1 MSDLGVSG
9 TPALAGGA
17 PVSAGREEAVIYVG
31 ATSVSLLIGVRRKGD
46 VFESVDYLDRPLSV
60 ARDIFRTG
68 AITRGT
74 KEQAALILRDYLAAT
89 QEYGIPLERVRL
101 FNTNIL
107 SEAQNHEIFFNRLQ
121 MTTGL
126 TARLI
131 DDGDMTR
138 LIYQI
143 ALRLLKGQPTLRDS
157 KTFVTHIGPGNTR
170 ALFFDQG
177 KLSGYSNYRLGIF
190 RAREAVATPDGDG
203 ADHLTHHLDEHIR
216 GVVDHLAQ
224 DFSDVTIQCHV
235 AIGAEIQSAAPQI
248 GQARQGAYVVLEEDL
263 DRYTKKVAR
272 LTPDALVREL
282 HVHYSGGEGMV
293 AALQTNLAL
302 ARRFGDEEV
311 WVPGGDFQRELVMDL
326 MTGSPLANTFQEEVV
341 QAAMEIG
348 VRYKT
353 DRKHADHVAAMAQQ
367 LFRELQPL
375 HALDTKY
382 ELVLR
387 VAAILHEV
395 GMFISPREHHKHSL
409 YVLLNTEIFGLSS
422 SERMMVALLARY
434 HRRYNPDA
442 SHPHFSDLT
451 REQRMVIF
459 KLAALLRI
467 ADALDRSHAQR
478 IRTIQLRPEAGRLVI
493 VTPGV
498 EDTTVEQLAINS
510 KCDLF
515 REIYGY
521 EIILTKF

>member
-1 MSDLGVSG
+1 MSEGVANSA
-9 TPALAGGA
+9 ALATTGVVQEA
-17 PVSAGREEAVIYVG
+17 ATEEAVIYIG
-31 ATSVSLLIGVRRKGD
+31 PTSISMLIGQMGKGGA
-46 VFESVDYLDRPLSV
+46 FSPVDYLDRPLPV

-68 AITRGT
+68 LITSGT
-74 KEQAALILRDYLAAT
+74 KEQATMVLRDFLST
-89 QEYGIPLERVRL
+89 TGEYGLPLSKVRL

-107 SEAQNHEIFFNRLQ
+107 AEASNHEIFLNRQ
-121 MTTGL
+121 QVTTGL
-126 TARLI
+126 VPKLI

-143 ALRLLKGQPTLRDS
+143 AQRLLKKQPTLGEA

-170 ALFFDQG
+170 ALYFDQG
-177 KLSGYSNYRLGIF
+177 KLRGYSNYRLGIF

-203 ADHLTHHLDEHIR
+203 SDHLTVHLEEHIR

-224 DFSDVTIQCHV
+224 DFSNVEIQCHL
-235 AIGAEIQSAAPQI
+235 AIGAEIQSAAPLV
-248 GQARQGAYVVLEEDL
+248 GQARLGAYVLSENELEK
-263 DRYTKKVAR
+263 YAKKVAR

-282 HVHYSGGEGMV
+282 HVHYSGGEGV
-293 AALQTNLAL
+293 VPALQTNLAL
-302 ARRFGDEEV
+302 ARRFGDDQV
-311 WVPGGDFQRELVMDL
+311 WVPAGDFQRELMLDL
-326 MTGSPLANTFQEEVV
+326 MKGSPLVNTFQEEVV
-341 QAAMEIG
+341 QAAKDIG

-353 DRKHADHVAAMAQQ
+353 DRNHADHVAVLAQQ
-367 LFRELQPL
+367 LFRELQHL
-375 HALDTKY
+375 HALDPKY

-409 YVLLNTEIFGLSS
+409 YILLNTEIFGLSTQ
-422 SERMMVALLARY
+422 ERLLVALLARY
-434 HRRYNPDA
+434 HRRYNPDP
-442 SHPHFSDLT
+442 SHPHFADLS

-467 ADALDRSHAQR
+467 ADALDRSHTQR
-478 IRTIQLRPEAGRLVI
+478 IRTMQLRPERGRLRI

-498 EDTTVEQLAINS
+498 NDTTVEQLAINA

-521 EIILTKF
+521 DIVLTQS

>member
-1 MSDLGVSG
+1 
-9 TPALAGGA
+9 
-17 PVSAGREEAVIYVG
+17 
-31 ATSVSLLIGVRRKGD
+31 
-46 VFESVDYLDRPLSV
+46 
-60 ARDIFRTG
+60 
-68 AITRGT
+68 
-74 KEQAALILRDYLAAT
+74 
-89 QEYGIPLERVRL
+89 
-101 FNTNIL
+101 
-107 SEAQNHEIFFNRLQ
+107 
-121 MTTGL
+121 
-126 TARLI
+126 
-131 DDGDMTR
+131 
-138 LIYQI
+138 
-143 ALRLLKGQPTLRDS
+143 
-157 KTFVTHIGPGNTR
+157 
-170 ALFFDQG
+170 
-177 KLSGYSNYRLGIF
+177 
-190 RAREAVATPDGDG
+190 
-203 ADHLTHHLDEHIR
+203 
-216 GVVDHLAQ
+216 
-224 DFSDVTIQCHV
+224 
-235 AIGAEIQSAAPQI
+235 
-248 GQARQGAYVVLEEDL
+248 
-263 DRYTKKVAR
+263 
-272 LTPDALVREL
+272 
-282 HVHYSGGEGMV
+282 
-293 AALQTNLAL
+293 L
-302 ARRFGDEEV
+302 ARRFGDEQV

-341 QAAMEIG
+341 QAATDIG
-348 VRYKT
+348 VKYKT
-353 DRKHADHVAAMAQQ
+353 DRKHAQHVAAMAQQ
-367 LFRELQPL
+367 LFRELQPM

-451 REQRMVIF
+451 REQRLVIF

>member
-1 MSDLGVSG
+1 MSDLGVSA
-9 TPALAGGA
+9 TPALSGGPAVLAGK
-17 PVSAGREEAVIYVG
+17 EEAVIYVG
-31 ATSVSLLIGVRRKGD
+31 ATSVSLLIGVRGKGD
-46 VFESVDYLDRPLSV
+46 VFEAVDYLDRPLPV

-68 AITRGT
+68 SITRGT
-74 KEQAALILRDYLAAT
+74 KEQATLILRDYLTTT

-107 SEAQNHEIFFNRLQ
+107 SEAHNHEIFLNRLQ

-143 ALRLLKGQPTLRDS
+143 ALRLLKGQPTLRDA

-170 ALFFDQG
+170 ALFFDRG

-203 ADHLTHHLDEHIR
+203 ADHLTHHLEEHIR

-248 GQARQGAYVVLEEDL
+248 GQVRQGAYVVLEQDL
-263 DRYTKKVAR
+263 ERYTKKVAR

-302 ARRFGDEEV
+302 ARRFGDEQV

-341 QAAMEIG
+341 QAATEIG
-348 VRYKT
+348 VKYKT
-353 DRKHADHVAAMAQQ
+353 DRKHAQHVAAMAQQ
-367 LFRELQPL
+367 LFRELQPM

-451 REQRMVIF
+451 REQRLVIF